1 MLPKKKAAGDVLGL
15 SRVPAKPRTTSSRPR
30 RMKGIE
36 VGPGGHTKRAGTV
49 GGVRV
54 KPR

>member
-1 MLPKKKAAGDVLGL
+1 
-15 SRVPAKPRTTSSRPR
+15 
-30 RMKGIE
+30 MKGIE
-36 VGPGGHTKRAGTV
+36 VSPGAHTKRAGTV